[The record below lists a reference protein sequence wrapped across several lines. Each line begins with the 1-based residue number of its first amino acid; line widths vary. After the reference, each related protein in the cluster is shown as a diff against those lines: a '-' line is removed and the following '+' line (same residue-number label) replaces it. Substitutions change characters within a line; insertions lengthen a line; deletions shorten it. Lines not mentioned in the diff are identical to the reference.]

1 MRERDLVPL
10 YTFSAFYL
18 VQKFVKSS
26 CFLCDP
32 LEFLSSYCKSKSLA
46 FIRLSH
52 SSVIATLGGRGGGG
66 DLLRKVYELL
76 RKVYLTVVCIYL
88 NRCCNA
94 SFVTLHYVKQ
104 IKERKARLCS
114 INC

>member
-66 DLLRKVYELL
+66 GIFYGKCMSFYG
-76 RKVYLTVVCIYL
+76 KCILQSSAY
-88 NRCCNA
+88 
-94 SFVTLHYVKQ
+94 
-104 IKERKARLCS
+104 I
-114 INC
+114 